1 MELALDSV
9 LRRVELHG
17 AWRKEIS
24 SPMQVCIT
32 KALSL
37 SALRNNTMLR
47 IQTFSWDVHIQ
58 SQSIWPAGCPCS
70 CWSFQLYVPME
81 YTTETTCAGHL
92 LYVTCCMTCQTKPS
106 SNLPPWP
113 SNKLRS
119 YRLTD
124 TRGPWPLSRWSCQS
138 SSFIIPGAL
147 GPLLARSVRRSPQ
160 VGGSDDQAR
169 RWTVL
174 KWFVYRKTICSLR
187 LKFIWDILNENRMH
201 ITYNSY
207 FRKLN
212 LKKSLMLLSW
222 KIWSIYIYYIVFLW
236 LSG

>member
-1 MELALDSV
+1 MRCPHPKSINMTCWVSLLTLKFSNFMSPWNIP
-9 LRRVELHG
+9 RRQHVRATYCTLHA
-17 AWRKEIS
+17 AW
-24 SPMQVCIT
+24 
-32 KALSL
+32 
-37 SALRNNTMLR
+37 
-47 IQTFSWDVHIQ
+47 
-58 SQSIWPAGCPCS
+58 
-70 CWSFQLYVPME
+70 
-81 YTTETTCAGHL
+81 
-92 LYVTCCMTCQTKPS
+92 TCQTKPS

-174 KWFVYRKTICSLR
+174 NWFVYRKTICSLR
-187 LKFIWDILNENRMH
+187 LKFIWDVLNENSEWDAH
-201 ITYNSY
+201 Y
-207 FRKLN
+207 LQ
-212 LKKSLMLLSW
+212 
-222 KIWSIYIYYIVFLW
+222 
-236 LSG
+236 